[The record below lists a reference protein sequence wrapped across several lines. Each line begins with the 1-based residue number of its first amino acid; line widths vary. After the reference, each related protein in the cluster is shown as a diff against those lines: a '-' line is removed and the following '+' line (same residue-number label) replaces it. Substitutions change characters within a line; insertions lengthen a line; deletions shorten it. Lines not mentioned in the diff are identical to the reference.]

1 MGGTISEP
9 STDSASDGMSER
21 DSGPGAMD
29 PHWERLNQIFHAA
42 LALPAG
48 ERPSYLDRA
57 CPEDSGLRAEVSELI
72 AAHERAAEFI
82 EAPALV
88 GARTWLEEDIRAPVA
103 GWRLGS
109 YLVEREIGRGGMGA
123 VYLAQRADGQYEQ
136 KVAIKLIKRGMDT
149 DLVLERFRAERQ
161 ILASLDHPNVA
172 RLMDGGTT
180 DDGRPYFVME
190 YIEGKPI
197 DEYADARRL
206 TVPERLH
213 LFLQVC
219 GAVAYAH
226 TRLIIHRDI
235 KPLNI
240 LVTAEGVPKLLDF
253 GIAKVLHPGTDEST
267 ASVTGFRL
275 LTPEYA
281 SPEQVEGRPATA
293 ASDVYS
299 LGVVLYELLTGRS
312 PYRPRSRALADVAE
326 AVQTTQPE
334 RPSLAVTRA
343 EAAGTAQPRR
353 AGLNPD
359 RAGASNI
366 GSTAKLGRL
375 LRRDLDDIVLT
386 ALRKEPARRYGSV
399 EQFADDIRRHLDSLP
414 VRARR
419 DGILYRTGKFLRR
432 NRSSV
437 LAAGLA
443 AFAAVALVGSFL
455 AWRARAEDDLRGSL
469 VSTGA
474 LARRDRIL
482 VADFT
487 DLARDSTLARALTE
501 AFRTDLVQS
510 PLVRVMTP
518 RQVRSTLA
526 RMERGPDAVL
536 DDSLAREVA
545 AREGVKAFVSGSVAR
560 VGGSYT
566 LTVQLISAQRGEAL
580 TGLRETARDSS
591 QLIAAVDRASK
602 GLRHRIGE
610 SLSALDEM
618 PPLSEVTT
626 ASLPALR
633 RYTEAGRL
641 SVSGDRTSAI
651 RLYQEAVAIDTGF
664 ATAYEAMA
672 KVYGAIAEPGRAFAA
687 GQHAIA
693 NQARL
698 SLRERE
704 VQLASVAYGTGDY
717 RSAVARYTRLLEHY
731 PDDASALSN
740 MALAYRD
747 WRKFAAAES
756 VYRRAIRADS
766 TIPVIYYGLHSAQL
780 LQGKFADARQ
790 TLDLIARRFPND
802 RSLRFVAVTDAA
814 ARQDWGEAER
824 LAKAR
829 IDADRGDT
837 LQLVDGYEA
846 LAGIVMT
853 RGRLSEATRQWR
865 TQLALAA
872 ASGSWGR
879 HLFGVQQLG
888 YLQLRYREAP
898 RLARALMDSVLVR
911 HPLDQMLPGD
921 RPYYELARFFAALGD
936 IPRARVLAA
945 SDDSADRALGRN
957 RPADRSWTRGVIA
970 SAAGRTSEALIE
982 LRQAAETE
990 FCAIC
995 PLPDL
1000 GRTYEAAGEP
1010 DSARVTYERYLA
1022 TPWLFRYEVDAV
1034 ELGWTLKRLGELYDE
1049 RGERDKAAAAFSRLA
1064 RLWERADSD
1073 LQPVVAQAR
1082 RQAES
1087 PGTLP

>member
-1 MGGTISEP
+1 
-9 STDSASDGMSER
+9 
-21 DSGPGAMD
+21 
-29 PHWERLNQIFHAA
+29 
-42 LALPAG
+42 
-48 ERPSYLDRA
+48 
-57 CPEDSGLRAEVSELI
+57 
-72 AAHERAAEFI
+72 
-82 EAPALV
+82 
-88 GARTWLEEDIRAPVA
+88 
-103 GWRLGS
+103 
-109 YLVEREIGRGGMGA
+109 VEREIGRGGMGA

-136 KVAIKLIKRGMDT
+136 NVAIKLIKRGMDT

-161 ILASLDHPNVA
+161 ILASLDHSNIA

-197 DEYADARRL
+197 DEYADAHRL
-206 TVPERLH
+206 TVPERLR

-219 GAVAYAH
+219 GAVAHAH
-226 TRLIIHRDI
+226 SRSIVHRDI
-235 KPLNI
+235 KPVNI
-240 LVTAEGVPKLLDF
+240 LVTGEGVPKLLDF
-253 GIAKVLHPGTDEST
+253 GIAKMLHPATDERT

-299 LGVVLYELLTGRS
+299 LGVVLYEMLTGRS
-312 PYRPRSRALADVAE
+312 PYRLRSRAPADVAE
-326 AVQTTQPE
+326 AVQTTRPE
-334 RPSLAVTRA
+334 RPSLAVA
-343 EAAGTAQPRR
+343 QPEAAVDAVRRR

-359 RAGASNI
+359 RATATNTASH
-366 GSTAKLGRL
+366 AKLGRL

-399 EQFADDIRRHLDSLP
+399 ALLAEDIRRHLDGLP
-414 VRARR
+414 VRARP
-419 DGILYRTGKFLRR
+419 DGILYRAGKFLRR
-432 NRSSV
+432 NRSSAV
-437 LAAGLA
+437 AAGLA
-443 AFAAVALVGSFL
+443 AALAVALAGAFVAFRTG
-455 AWRARAEDDLRGSL
+455 AEDDLGHSL
-469 VSTGA
+469 LSTGA

-487 DLARDSTLARALTE
+487 ELARDSTLARALTD
-501 AFRTDLVQS
+501 AFRTDLAQS
-510 PLVRVMTP
+510 PLVRVMSL
-518 RQVRSTLA
+518 RQVRSTLM
-526 RMERGPDAVL
+526 RMERSPEAVL
-536 DDSLAREVA
+536 DDSLAREIAV
-545 AREGVKAFVSGSVAR
+545 REGVKAFVSGAVAR
-560 VGGSYT
+560 VGGGYT
-566 LTVQLISAQRGEAL
+566 LTVQLISSHQGEAL
-580 TGLRETARDSS
+580 TGLRETAIDSS

-610 SLSALDEM
+610 SLRALDEM

-633 RYTEAGRL
+633 RYTEGGRL
-641 SVSGDRTSAI
+641 FVAGDRTSAI
-651 RLYQEAVAIDTGF
+651 RLYEEAVAIDTGF

-672 KVYGAIAEPGRAFAA
+672 KVYGALAEPGRAFAA

-717 RSAVARYTRLLEHY
+717 RSAVARYTRLLERY
-731 PDDASALSN
+731 PDDAAALSN

-747 WRKFAAAES
+747 WRKFATAES

-780 LQGKFADARQ
+780 LQGKFADSRQ

-802 RSLRFVAVTDAA
+802 RSLPFVEADDAA

-853 RGRLSEATRQWR
+853 RGRLSEAARQWR
-865 TQLALAA
+865 TQLAMAA

-879 HLFGVQQLG
+879 YLFGVQQLG

-898 RLARALMDSVLVR
+898 GLARVLMDSVLVR
-911 HPLDQMLPGD
+911 RPLDQMLPGD
-921 RPYYELARFFAALGD
+921 RPYYELARFYAALGD
-936 IPRARVLAA
+936 VSRARGLAA
-945 SDDSADRALGRN
+945 SGDSADRALGRN
-957 RPADRSWTRGVIA
+957 RPAEGSWTRGVIA
-970 SAAGRTSEALIE
+970 FATGRTSEALTE
-982 LRQAAETE
+982 LRHAAETDV
-990 FCAIC
+990 CAIC

-1000 GRTYEAAGEP
+1000 ARVYEAAGEP
-1010 DSARVTYERYLA
+1010 DSVRVTYERYLA

-1087 PGTLP
+1087 PGPLP